1 MTIRQV
7 FLSETLQSNSLI
19 TMKDGF
25 EMEYVQNLGELI
37 DYKSKLTLQRK
48 ENSSISKNRS
58 LPIKYDDKAM

>member
-37 DYKSKLTLQRK
+37 DYKSKLTLCTERRK
-48 ENSSISKNRS
+48 FVNFKKQKFAYKI
-58 LPIKYDDKAM
+58 